1 MNLTKRLTAL
11 SLAAALTLGLAACG
25 GKQNPNP
32 AASGDPGVV
41 TPSAE
46 GATYRQLYS
55 SEVETMNYLTTTTF
69 ENLRIP
75 ANVVDTL
82 IEYDRYGVVQPSLA
96 ESWETNEDSSEWTF
110 HIRKGVKWVDK
121 TGNQVAEVK
130 AQDWVDAA
138 YYILDAANDSG
149 SEYNWDVAQVTNA
162 HNYYEYTAYLMALE
176 TATDGT
182 DENGNPAKLDEDGEV
197 IKEVAPVAKED
208 IGVKATDDYTLVF
221 TLDAPCPYFLSML
234 CWSAF
239 MPVNGEF
246 LEAHKD
252 TFGIDNDNLLY
263 CGAYILS
270 DFQPQVQQVLTKNPT
285 YWDKD
290 NIFIDTIQRT
300 YNAEANTLGTTMF
313 LQGEV
318 DEAEISANL
327 LSSLMSSYS
336 DQIHSSRPDPSYSY
350 WYLFNFDPNFDAQY
364 EPENWKLAVNNENFR
379 LSIVHA
385 LDRVNALQVYDSE
398 EPEALVSNPEDPE
411 SELSNTIT
419 PLSFA
424 SASKDYADYGGLD
437 KYTNGDI
444 FDTAKAL
451 EYKEKAISELTA
463 AGATFPVKVYVRYNP
478 STNNWADE
486 CQLVEQQLENAL
498 GADYIDVIVEA
509 GPDTG
514 FLGAIRRTG
523 NYGLMK
529 CNWGAD
535 FADASAFIVDPFKEG
550 SSYSFIFKSED
561 AQTKAYYQEYLDL
574 VAAALKIT
582 GDEEARYET
591 FAQAEAI
598 LLDHGFAIPMHTSS
612 KSYSFSLLN
621 PFEGPYAAFGFAN
634 YRFKGQHLLEKSMGM
649 EEFHAAYEQWL
660 TERDAAVADAK

>member
-1 MNLTKRLTAL
+1 MKHWKRSL
-11 SLAAALTLGLAACG
+11 SLLLAGAMVLSIAACG
-25 GKQNPNP
+25 KKGDEEVKGSAAPGGNDP
-32 AASGDPGVV
+32 A
-41 TPSAE
+41 SAV
-46 GATYRQLYS
+46 TYRMLYA

-82 IEYDRYGVVQPSLA
+82 IEYDRYGVAQPSLA
-96 ESWETNEDSSEWTF
+96 EKWESNADASEWTF

-121 TGNQVAEVK
+121 TGAEVAEVK

-138 YYILDAANDSG
+138 YYILDANNDSG

-162 HNYYEYTAYLMALE
+162 HNYFEYTAYLLKLE
-176 TATDGT
+176 TATDGV
-182 DENGNPAKLDEDGEV
+182 DENGQPAKLDEDGEV

-239 MPVNGEF
+239 MPVNGDF
-246 LEAHKD
+246 LAKCGD
-252 TFGIDNDNLLY
+252 KFGTDADNLLY
-263 CGAYILS
+263 CGPYVLS
-270 DFQPQVQQVLTKNPT
+270 DFQPQVQQVLSKNAA

-290 NIFIDTIQRT
+290 KVYIDTIQRT
-300 YNAEANTLGTTMF
+300 YNAEASTLSTTMF

-318 DEAEISANL
+318 DEATISSNL
-327 LSSLMSSYS
+327 LSSLMASYP
-336 DQIHSSRPDPSYSY
+336 DQIRCSRPDTSYSY
-350 WYLFNFDPNFDAQY
+350 WYLFNFDPNFDAEY
-364 EPENWKLAVNNENFR
+364 EPENWKKAVNNENFR

-398 EPEALVSNPEDPE
+398 EPEALVSN
-411 SELSNTIT
+411 TIT

-424 SASKDYADYGGLD
+424 SASKDYAYYGGLD
-437 KYTNGDI
+437 KYTDGDT
-444 FDTAKAL
+444 FDAAKAL
-451 EYKEKAISELTA
+451 EYKQKAMAELSA
-463 AGATFPVKVYVRYNP
+463 EGATFPVKVYVRYNP
-478 STNNWADE
+478 TTANWADE
-486 CQLVEQQLENAL
+486 CQLVEQQLENTL

-514 FLGAIRRTG
+514 FLGAIRRAG
-523 NYGLMK
+523 KYGLMK

-561 AQTKAYYQEYLDL
+561 PETQAYYQEYLDL
-574 VAAALKIT
+574 VATALKIT
-582 GDEEARYET
+582 NDEEARYET
-591 FAQAEAI
+591 FAKAEAI
-598 LLDHGFAIPMHTSS
+598 LLDHGFAIPIHTSS
-612 KSYSFSLLN
+612 REYSFSKLN
-621 PFEGPYAAFGFAN
+621 PFEGQYAPFGFAN
-634 YRFKGQHLLEKSMGM
+634 YRFKGQHLLDKAMGM
-649 EEFHAAYEQWL
+649 EEFQAAYDQWL
-660 TERDAAVADAK
+660 TERDAALAAS

>member
-1 MNLTKRLTAL
+1 MKHWKRALSLLLASAMVL
-11 SLAAALTLGLAACG
+11 SLAACG
-25 GKQNPNP
+25 KKDPDGP
-32 AASGDPGVV
+32 AASKAPGG
-41 TPSAE
+41 AE
-46 GATYRQLYS
+46 PAASTTYRQLYA

-96 ESWETNEDSSEWTF
+96 EKWEPNADASEWTF
-110 HIRKGVKWVDK
+110 HIRKGVKWGDK
-121 TGNQVAEVK
+121 TGAEVAEVK

-138 YYILDAANDSG
+138 YYILDAKNDSG

-162 HNYYEYTAYLMALE
+162 HNYFEYTAYLLALE
-176 TATDGT
+176 TATDGV
-182 DENGNPAKLDEDGEV
+182 DENGKPAKLDADGKV
-197 IKEVAPVAKED
+197 IKEVPAVAKED

-239 MPVNGEF
+239 MPVNGDF
-246 LEAHKD
+246 LAKCGSL
-252 TFGIDNDNLLY
+252 FGTDADHLLY
-263 CGAYILS
+263 CGAYVLS
-270 DFQPQVQQVLTKNPT
+270 DFQPQVQQVLTKNAS

-327 LSSLMSSYS
+327 LSSLMSSYA
-336 DQIHSSRPDPSYSY
+336 DQIHSSRPDTSYSY
-350 WYLFNFDPNFDAQY
+350 WYLFNFDPHEETP
-364 EPENWKLAVNNENFR
+364 EPENWKKAVNNENFR

-385 LDRVNALQVYDSE
+385 LDRANALQVY
-398 EPEALVSNPEDPE
+398 NPEDPE

-424 SASKDYADYGGLD
+424 SASKDYAYYGGLD
-437 KYTNGDI
+437 KYTDGDS
-444 FDTAKAL
+444 FDPAKAK
-451 EYKEKAISELTA
+451 EYKDKAMAELTA

-478 STNNWADE
+478 STTNWADE
-486 CQLVEQQLENAL
+486 CQLVEQQVEGVL
-498 GADYIDVIVEA
+498 GADYVDLIVEA

-523 NYGLMK
+523 KYGLMK

-535 FADASAFIVDPFKEG
+535 FSDASAFIVDPFSDG
-550 SSYSFIFKSED
+550 SSYSFIYKSED
-561 AQTKAYYQEYLDL
+561 PQTQAYYKEYQDL
-574 VAAALKIT
+574 IAMALKIT
-582 GDEEARYET
+582 DNEEARYET
-591 FAQAEAI
+591 FAKAEAV

-612 KSYSFSLLN
+612 RNYSFSLLN

-634 YRFKGQHLLEKSMGM
+634 QRFKGQHLLEKSMGM

-660 TERDAAVADAK
+660 TERDAAVAAAK

>member
-1 MNLTKRLTAL
+1 MKLTKRLTAL
-11 SLAAALTLGLAACG
+11 SLAAALCLSLAACG
-25 GKQNPNP
+25 GKKDP
-32 AASGDPGVV
+32 ATESAAPGGNDPA
-41 TPSAE
+41 PAQSS
-46 GATYRQLYS
+46 TYRQLYA

-96 ESWETNEDSSEWTF
+96 ESWEANADSSQWTF

-121 TGNQVAEVK
+121 TGAEIAEVK

-176 TATDGT
+176 TATDGV
-182 DENGNPAKLDEDGEV
+182 DENGNPAKLDADGEV
-197 IKEVAPVAKED
+197 IEEVAPVAKED
-208 IGVKATDDYTLVF
+208 IGVKATDDYTLVY

-246 LEAHKD
+246 LAKCGD
-252 TFGIDNDNLLY
+252 KFGTDADNLLY

-270 DFQPQVQQVLTKNPT
+270 DFQPQVQQVLTKNAT

-300 YNAEANTLGTTMF
+300 YNAEAGTLGTTMF

-336 DQIHSSRPDPSYSY
+336 DQIHSSRPDTSYSY
-350 WYLFNFDPNFDAQY
+350 WYLFNFGPNEEIP
-364 EPENWKLAVNNENFR
+364 EPENWKIAVNNENFR

-385 LDRVNALQVYDSE
+385 LDRVNALQVY
-398 EPEALVSNPEDPE
+398 NPEDPE
-411 SELSNTIT
+411 SELSKTIT

-424 SASKDYADYGGLD
+424 SASKDYAYYGGLD
-437 KYTNGDI
+437 KYTEGDT
-444 FDTAKAL
+444 FDVAKAL
-451 EYKEKAISELTA
+451 EYKEKAIPELTA
-463 AGATFPVKVYVRYNP
+463 AGATLPVKVYMRYNP
-478 STNNWADE
+478 STTNWADE

-523 NYGLMK
+523 KYGLMK

-535 FADASAFIVDPFKEG
+535 FSDASAFIVDPFSDD
-550 SSYSFIFKSED
+550 SSYSFIYKSED
-561 AQTKAYYQEYLDL
+561 PQTQAYYQEYQDL
-574 VAAALKIT
+574 VAKALKIT
-582 GDEEARYET
+582 DDDEARYET
-591 FAQAEAI
+591 FAQAEAV

-612 KSYSFSLLN
+612 RDYSFSLLN
-621 PFEGPYAAFGFAN
+621 PFEGPYAAFGFASQ
-634 YRFKGQHLLEKSMGM
+634 RFKGQHLLEKSMGM

-660 TERDAAVADAK
+660 TERDAAVAAAK

>member
-1 MNLTKRLTAL
+1 MKLTKRLTAL

-25 GKQNPNP
+25 GQKDPNP
-32 AASGDPGVV
+32 TVSGEPGGV

-46 GATYRQLYS
+46 GTTYRQLYS

-82 IEYDRYGVVQPSLA
+82 IEYDSYGVVQPSLA
-96 ESWETNEDSSEWTF
+96 EKWESNEDSSEWTF
-110 HIRKGVKWVDK
+110 HIRQGVKWVDK
-121 TGNQVAEVK
+121 TGAEVAEVK

-138 YYILDAANDSG
+138 YYILDANNDSG

-162 HNYYEYTAYLMALE
+162 HNYYEYTAYLLALE
-176 TATDGT
+176 TATDGV

-270 DFQPQVQQVLTKNPT
+270 DFQPQVQQVLTKNQS

-300 YNAEANTLGTTMF
+300 YNAEASTLGTTMF

-336 DQIHSSRPDPSYSY
+336 DQIHSSRPNPSYSY

-379 LSIVHA
+379 LSIMHG
-385 LDRVNALQVYDSE
+385 LDRVNALQVY
-398 EPEALVSNPEDPE
+398 NPEDPE

-424 SASKDYADYGGLD
+424 SASKDYANYAGLA
-437 KYTNGDI
+437 KYTDGDT
-444 FDTAKAL
+444 FDSAKAL
-451 EYKEKAISELTA
+451 EYKDKAMAELSA

-478 STNNWADE
+478 STTNWADE
-486 CQLVEQQLENAL
+486 CQLLEQQLEGLL

-514 FLGAIRRTG
+514 FLGAVRRTG

-535 FADASAFIVDPFKEG
+535 FADASAFIVDPFKVG

-561 AQTKAYYQEYLDL
+561 PQTKAYYQEYLDL
-574 VAAALKIT
+574 VATALKIT
-582 GDEEARYET
+582 NDEEARYET
-591 FAQAEAI
+591 FAQAESI

-621 PFEGPYAAFGFAN
+621 PLEGPYAAFGFAT

-660 TERDAAVADAK
+660 TERDAAVAAAK

>member
-1 MNLTKRLTAL
+1 MKLTKRLTAL
-11 SLAAALTLGLAACG
+11 LLTTALTLGLAACG
-25 GKQNPNP
+25 GKKDPGPAESNSPEGPAP
-32 AASGDPGVV
+32 AAS
-41 TPSAE
+41 S
-46 GATYRQLYS
+46 TYRQLYS

-82 IEYDRYGVVQPSLA
+82 IEYDCYGVVQPSLA
-96 ESWETNEDSSEWTF
+96 ESWETNADASEWTF

-121 TGNQVAEVK
+121 NGTEIADVTAH
-130 AQDWVDAA
+130 DWVDAA
-138 YYILDAANDSG
+138 YYILDANNDSG

-162 HNYYEYTAYLMALE
+162 HNYYEYTAYLLALE

-182 DENGNPAKLDEDGEV
+182 DENGNPAKLDENGEV

-208 IGVKATDDYTLVF
+208 IGVKAVDDYTLVY

-239 MPVNGEF
+239 MPVNGKF
-246 LEAHKD
+246 LEEHKD
-252 TFGIDNDNLLY
+252 TFGINNDELLY

-270 DFQPQVQQVLTKNPT
+270 DFQPQVQQVLTKNAS

-290 NIFIDTIQRT
+290 NIFIDTIQRI

-313 LQGEV
+313 L
-318 DEAEISANL
+318 
-327 LSSLMSSYS
+327 SSYS
-336 DQIHSSRPDPSYSY
+336 DQIHSSRPDTSYSY
-350 WYLFNFDPNFDAQY
+350 WYLFNFDPNFDEQY
-364 EPENWKLAVNNENFR
+364 EPENWKLAVNNESFR
-379 LSIVHA
+379 LSIVHG
-385 LDRVNALQVYDSE
+385 LDRVNALQVY
-398 EPEALVSNPEDPE
+398 NPEDPE

-424 SASKDYADYGGLD
+424 SASKDYANYAGLA
-437 KYTNGDI
+437 KYTDGDT
-444 FDTAKAL
+444 FDSAKAL
-451 EYKEKAISELTA
+451 EYKEKAMAELTA

-478 STNNWADE
+478 STTNWADE
-486 CQLVEQQLENAL
+486 CQLVEQQLENLL

-535 FADASAFIVDPFKEG
+535 FSDASAFIVDPFKEG

-561 AQTKAYYQEYLDL
+561 PQTQAYYQEYLDL

-591 FAQAEAI
+591 FAQAESI

-621 PFEGPYAAFGFAN
+621 PFEGPYAAFGFAS

-649 EEFHAAYEQWL
+649 DEFHAAYEQWL
-660 TERDAAVADAK
+660 TERDAAVAAAK

>member
-1 MNLTKRLTAL
+1 MKLTKRLTAL

-25 GKQNPNP
+25 GKKDPVTESAAPGGNDP
-32 AASGDPGVV
+32 APAQTS
-41 TPSAE
+41 
-46 GATYRQLYS
+46 TYRQLYS

-82 IEYDRYGVVQPSLA
+82 IEYDRYGVVQPALA
-96 ESWETNEDSSEWTF
+96 ESWEPNEDVTA
-110 HIRKGVKWVDK
+110 H
-121 TGNQVAEVK
+121 
-130 AQDWVDAA
+130 DWVSAA
-138 YYILDAANDSG
+138 YYILDANNDSG

-162 HNYYEYTAYLMALE
+162 HAYYEYTAYLLALE
-176 TATDGT
+176 TATDGV

-197 IKEVAPVAKED
+197 IEEVAPVAKED
-208 IGVKATDDYTLVF
+208 IGVKAVDDYTLVY

-252 TFGIDNDNLLY
+252 TFGVDNDNLLY

-270 DFQPQVQQVLTKNPT
+270 DFQPQVQQVLTKNAS
-285 YWDKD
+285 YWDKG

-336 DQIHSSRPDPSYSY
+336 DQIHSSRPDTSYSY
-350 WYLFNFDPNFDAQY
+350 WYLFNFDPNFDEQY
-364 EPENWKLAVNNENFR
+364 EPENWKKAVNNENFR
-379 LSIVHA
+379 LSIVHG
-385 LDRVNALQVYDSE
+385 LDRVNALQVY
-398 EPEALVSNPEDPE
+398 NPEDPE

-424 SASKDYADYGGLD
+424 SASKDYAYYGGLD
-437 KYTNGDI
+437 KYTEGDT

-451 EYKEKAISELTA
+451 EYKEKAMAELTA

-478 STNNWADE
+478 STTNWADE
-486 CQLVEQQLENAL
+486 CQLLEQQLENAL

-514 FLGAIRRTG
+514 FLGAVRRTG
-523 NYGLMK
+523 DYGLMK

-535 FADASAFIVDPFKEG
+535 FADASAFIVDPFSDS
-550 SSYSFIFKSED
+550 SSYSFIYRSED

-574 VAAALKIT
+574 VATAKKIT
-582 GDEEARYET
+582 DDEEARYET
-591 FAQAEAI
+591 FAQAEAV

-612 KSYSFSLLN
+612 RQYSFSLLN

-634 YRFKGQHLLEKSMGM
+634 QRFKGQRLLEKSMGM

-660 TERDAAVADAK
+660 TERDAAVAAAK

>member
-1 MNLTKRLTAL
+1 MKLTKRLTAL

-25 GKQNPNP
+25 GEKNPDPAVSGQPGGAEP
-32 AASGDPGVV
+32 AATS
-41 TPSAE
+41 
-46 GATYRQLYS
+46 TYRQLYS

-96 ESWETNEDSSEWTF
+96 ESWETNADSSEWTF

-121 TGNQVAEVK
+121 TGAEVAEVK

-138 YYILDAANDSG
+138 YYILDATNDSG

-162 HNYYEYTAYLMALE
+162 HAYYEYTAYLLALE
-176 TATDGT
+176 TATDGV

-197 IKEVAPVAKED
+197 IEEVPAVAKED
-208 IGVKATDDYTLVF
+208 IGVKATDDYTLVY

-239 MPVNGEF
+239 MPVNGAF
-246 LEAHKD
+246 LDAHKD
-252 TFGIDNDNLLY
+252 TFGIDADSLLY

-300 YNAEANTLGTTMF
+300 YNSEANTLGTTMF

-336 DQIHSSRPDPSYSY
+336 DQIHSSRPDTSYSY
-350 WYLFNFDPNFDAQY
+350 WYLFNFDPNFDEQY
-364 EPENWKLAVNNENFR
+364 EPENWKKAVNNENFR
-379 LSIVHA
+379 LSIMHG
-385 LDRVNALQVYDSE
+385 LDRVNALQVY
-398 EPEALVSNPEDPE
+398 NPEDPE

-424 SASKDYADYGGLD
+424 SASKDYAYYGGLD
-437 KYTNGDI
+437 KYTDGET

-451 EYKEKAISELTA
+451 EYKEKAMAELSA
-463 AGATFPVKVYVRYNP
+463 EGATFPVKVYVRYNP
-478 STNNWADE
+478 STTNWADE
-486 CQLVEQQLENAL
+486 CQLVEQQLEGAL
-498 GADYIDVIVEA
+498 GTDYIDVIVEA

-535 FADASAFIVDPFKEG
+535 FSDASAFIVDPFSDG
-550 SSYSFIFKSED
+550 SSYSFIYKSED
-561 AQTKAYYQEYLDL
+561 AETQAYYKEYQDL
-574 VAAALKIT
+574 VATAKKIT
-582 GDEEARYET
+582 DDEEARYET
-591 FAQAEAI
+591 FAQAEAV

-612 KSYSFSLLN
+612 RQYSFSLLN

-634 YRFKGQHLLEKSMGM
+634 QRFKGQHLLEKSMGL

-660 TERDAAVADAK
+660 TERDAAVAAAK